1 MLLIFAIRQPFHG
14 KSAELFCGKGKTGL
28 DYTYMNHKRKL
39 IGVLINNLDT
49 EYQRAIWIGIKESAR
64 EHDINVL
71 FLGGGTIGSSNPE
84 DARRNSLCD
93 FILPETFDGLIIVST
108 TITGSLGFQGVIDAL
123 APVWDKIPVVNIG
136 PAWMGIPSVSANNT
150 TGIRE
155 IVTHLVEVHGKKQF
169 VFISGSIKNND
180 SIVRQESFIETLNG
194 FGLQPVE
201 DGILEGGFMYTNTR
215 NVLDSWLERK
225 IPFDAIVAA
234 SDSMAFA
241 CIDLLTQKGIKV
253 PEDVA
258 VTGFDDCTDACFF
271 SPPLTTVRQPVKEIA
286 REATH
291 QLHRIIE
298 RQSVVE
304 TILIPTTLAIRQ
316 SCGCLSLE
324 AQHAA
329 CPERAEISDQNERLL
344 EQMFER
350 VRKGEMS
357 SSAFIGKFLEVLR
370 MPNLSPSYLTILGN
384 LVSRLERSL
393 WSQSGVKA
401 DVFPAFGEYELL
413 LHQVRILLKQQ
424 AESIQANKRIAFF
437 SKNHYLQYSV
447 ASLIGSFSLEK
458 LLRIMPSTLQNSGV
472 VSGFLSFFVPETQ
485 YKRSRLVIGFYEGKN
500 VIPPEGI
507 EFETKDF
514 FPRNLIPADKQFD
527 FFVEML
533 FHEDSLLGV
542 LVVNID
548 SKDGFVTN
556 SLMSQIRS
564 SLRSSMLMDE
574 LREKDKRLNA
584 AFTQLQKRADELEE
598 ANRTIK
604 QNQQQLVL
612 SEKMASLGRLTAG
625 MAHEM
630 NTPLAT
636 AMASMSE
643 VENLVKEYR
652 ASVGD
657 SDVTREDHLAIA
669 DEMAKMLDLSHRSV
683 ERAAGFI
690 RSIKNQTRTGAEG
703 EIGVTFDF
711 GKMVNDT
718 VVLLGHAIR
727 RGNCKV
733 EIKEPEHSVM
743 IRGRPDKLAQVITN
757 LAINAV
763 DAMSP
768 KGGTLGIDISVRDN
782 AVVLSVSDTGCGI
795 ESENLQRIFEPFYTT
810 KPYGVGTGLGL
821 TIVHDIIKGECQGT
835 IDVKSTPGTGTCFT
849 IILPLMKE

>member
-1 MLLIFAIRQPFHG
+1 
-14 KSAELFCGKGKTGL
+14 
-28 DYTYMNHKRKL
+28 MNRKL

-49 EYQRAIWIGIKESAR
+49 EYQRSIWDGISEAAR
-64 EHDINVL
+64 EHDVNVL
-71 FLGGGTIGSSNPE
+71 YLGGGSLGSSKVE
-84 DARRNSLCD
+84 DVRRNSLCD

-108 TITGSLGFQGVIDAL
+108 TITGSLGFQGIIDTL
-123 APVWDKIPVVNIG
+123 KPVWGTIPAVNIG
-136 PAWMGIPSVSANNT
+136 PAWTGIPSVGANNT

-155 IVTHLVEVHGKKQF
+155 IVTHLVKVHGKKRF
-169 VFISGSIKNND
+169 VFVSGSSKNTD
-180 SIVRQESFIETLNG
+180 SIARQESFIATLGG
-194 FGLQPVE
+194 FGLEPVE
-201 DGILEGGFMYTNTR
+201 GGILEGGFMYTNTR

-234 SDSMAFA
+234 SDSMAFS
-241 CIDLLTQKGIKV
+241 CIDVLTEKGIRV

-291 QLHRIIE
+291 QLCRTID
-298 RQSVVE
+298 RLSVDE
-304 TILIPTTLAIRQ
+304 CILIPTTLSIRQ

-324 AQHAA
+324 AQRAA
-329 CPERAEISDQNERLL
+329 VPELAESGDDTERLL
-344 EQMFER
+344 ERAFER
-350 VRKGEMS
+350 VRNGELP
-357 SSAFIGKFLEVLR
+357 SSAFVGAFREVLR
-370 MPNLSPSYLTILGN
+370 TPGLSPSYLEVLGN

-393 WSQSGVKA
+393 WHPSGVTEG
-401 DVFPAFGEYELL
+401 VCPAVGDYELI
-413 LHQVRILLKQQ
+413 LHQARIFLKQH
-424 AESIQANKRIAFF
+424 AESVQANKRIAFS

-458 LLRIMPSTLQNSGV
+458 LLKAMPSTLQNSGV
-472 VSGFLSFFVPETQ
+472 VSGFLSFFVPDTRYQ
-485 YKRSRLVIGFYEGKN
+485 RSRLVIGFYEGKD

-507 EFETKDF
+507 EFDTKDF
-514 FPRNLIPADKQFD
+514 FPRNLVPADRQFD

-542 LVVNID
+542 LAVNIQ

-564 SLRSSMLMDE
+564 SIRSSMLMDE
-574 LREKDKRLNA
+574 LREKDTKLNT

-598 ANRTIK
+598 ANRTIR

-643 VENLVKEYR
+643 IETLVREYR
-652 ASVGD
+652 ASAGD
-657 SDVTREDHLAIA
+657 PDVTREDHLAIA

-711 GKMVNDT
+711 AKMVKDT
-718 VVLLGHAIR
+718 LVLLGHAIR
-727 RGNCKV
+727 RGNCIV
-733 EIKEPEHSVM
+733 EIKEPEHAVM
-743 IRGRPDKLAQVITN
+743 MTGNPGKLAQVITN

-763 DAMSP
+763 DAMCP
-768 KGGTLGIDISVRDN
+768 GGGTLGVGISVRERE
-782 AVVLSVSDTGCGI
+782 VVLSVSDTGCGI
-795 ESENLQRIFEPFYTT
+795 DRENLQRIFEPFYTT

-821 TIVHDIIKGECQGT
+821 TIVHDIIKGECQGS
-835 IDVKSTPGTGTCFT
+835 IDVQSTPGLGTCFT
-849 IILPLMKE
+849 IILPLSKE